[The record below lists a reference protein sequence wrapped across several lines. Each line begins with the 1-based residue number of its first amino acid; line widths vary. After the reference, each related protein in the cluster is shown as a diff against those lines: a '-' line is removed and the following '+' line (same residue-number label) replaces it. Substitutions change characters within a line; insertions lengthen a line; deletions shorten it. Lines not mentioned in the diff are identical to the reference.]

1 MLVENDE
8 IAKKLLKEFENEWI
22 LWNSKYFVD
31 YFNPKIQNYQ
41 KFRQ

>member
-1 MLVENDE
+1 MLVENDK
-8 IAKKLLKEFENEWI
+8 IAIKLLNKFENEWI

-31 YFNPKIQNYQ
+31 FSDLKIQNYQ